1 MSLTGPGPGYGE
13 GYDIVE
19 ASDFLQRV
27 EDAIGDIRRWDDIR
41 RGLDAWMHRMPTE
54 LPVSRQI
61 REDLWFV
68 RVKRDPL
75 TLLLYQVNEVER
87 IVTYLNLR
95 VFHDEVEDLDPAFDD
110 LL

>member
-1 MSLTGPGPGYGE
+1 MSTSDFGE

-27 EDAIGDIRRWDDIR
+27 RAEIGDTRRWDAMR
-41 RGLDAWMHRMPTE
+41 RGLDAWMNRMPTG
-54 LPVSRQI
+54 LPVCRHI

-68 RVKRDPL
+68 RVKTDPL
-75 TLLLYQVNEVER
+75 VLMLYQVDEINRV
-87 IVTYLNLR
+87 VTYLSIQTFR
-95 VFHDEVEDLDPAFDD
+95 DEIDDLDPAFDD

>member
-1 MSLTGPGPGYGE
+1 MSTFRQDSGFTD

-19 ASDFLQRV
+19 APDFLQRV
-27 EDAIGDIRRWDDIR
+27 ESEIGDVRRWDEMR
-41 RGLDAWMHRMPTE
+41 RGFDAWMNQMPTG
-54 LPVSRQI
+54 LPVSRHI

-68 RVKRDPL
+68 RVKTDPL
-75 TLLLYQVNEVER
+75 VLLLYQVDEIER
-87 IVTYLNLR
+87 VVTYLNLQ